1 MNSNVGESEEVQDC
15 GAPPLTCGA
24 LFSGIGGFCL
34 GFEQSRFSTSWAV
47 ELDEFAA
54 KTYSENLGNVRLL
67 QKSVEDVTVAGDG
80 LEPVDVLHA
89 GFPCQSFSQAG
100 ERRGFD
106 DPRGRLFFEIIR
118 LIGEFGEK
126 RPKVLVLENAPF
138 LRYGEGGA
146 WFLQLER
153 AIRKAGYWFGPA
165 NCAEL
170 TTNELTELPQQRTR
184 LYMVALSMSA
194 FRSGRFSFPSERN
207 TEAKNMRR
215 WIDFDGTVDKDY
227 YLPSENR
234 YFDMISKSVT
244 DRECLYQLRK
254 YEVRAKE
261 KGVCPTLTANMGL
274 GGHNVPFIMNCQG
287 LRKLTEYECLRL
299 QGFPE
304 GFVFPDDVPRAKRY
318 VQVGNAVSVPVA
330 KLIANS
336 VRNRLLE
343 EIR

>member
-1 MNSNVGESEEVQDC
+1 MF
-15 GAPPLTCGA
+15 TCGA
-24 LFSGIGGFCL
+24 LFAGIGGFCV
-34 GFEQSRFSTSWAV
+34 GFEQAGFATRWAI

-54 KTYSENLGNVRLL
+54 KTYSANLEHVTLIER
-67 QKSVEDVTVAGDG
+67 SVEAVSVIGDG
-80 LEPVDVLHA
+80 LEAVDVLHA

-146 WFLQLER
+146 WFLELER

-170 TTNELTELPQQRTR
+170 ATNELTELPQQRTR

-194 FRSGRFSFPSERN
+194 FRSGRFSFPRERDP
-207 TEAKNMRR
+207 TPKDMRR
-215 WIDFDGTVDKDY
+215 WINFDGSVDRDY
-227 YLPSENR
+227 YLPEANR
-234 YFDMISKSVT
+234 YFGMISKTVT

-254 YEVRAKE
+254 YQVRAKE
-261 KGVCPTLTANMGL
+261 RGVCPTLTANMGL
-274 GGHNVPFIMNCQG
+274 GGHNVPFIMNCYG
-287 LRKLTEYECLRL
+287 LRKLTEHECLAL
-299 QGFPE
+299 QGFPQ
-304 GFVFPDDVPRAKRY
+304 GFRFPDDVPRAKRY
-318 VQVGNAVSVPVA
+318 VQVGNAVSVPMA
-330 KLIANS
+330 KLIADR
-336 VRNRLLE
+336 VRGRLLE
-343 EIR
+343 EAK